1 MKKYSASSNAFYET
15 AINTDIPED
24 AVDIT
29 DDEWSV
35 MLDGQAAGQI
45 IAAGSDGKPM
55 LTERMLTAAEITA
68 QAEAKKSGLRA
79 IADSAIAPLQ
89 DAADLDI
96 AIEAETAALAAWKQY
111 RVLLNRVDT
120 STAPDIS
127 WPVQPEQSA
136 S

>member
-1 MKKYSASSNAFYET
+1 MKKYSASSNSFYDT

-24 AVDIT
+24 AVDMT
-29 DDEWSV
+29 DDEWAA

-45 IAAGSDGKPM
+45 IEAGSDGKPM
-55 LTERMLTAAEITA
+55 LTERVLTAGEITA
-68 QAEAKKSGLRA
+68 QTEAKKRGLRA
-79 IADSAIAPLQ
+79 VADSTITPLQ

-96 AIEAETAALAAWKQY
+96 ATEAETAALAAWKQY